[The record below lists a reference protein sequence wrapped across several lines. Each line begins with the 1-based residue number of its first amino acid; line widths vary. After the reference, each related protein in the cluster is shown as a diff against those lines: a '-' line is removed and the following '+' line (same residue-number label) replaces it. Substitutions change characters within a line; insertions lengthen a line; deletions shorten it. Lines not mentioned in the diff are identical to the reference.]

1 MCSILTPSYCSDQQT
16 WFQFSKRNNLELNY
30 VLGTFFLGPSSLCS
44 AYKVTVGCS
53 LFRTTTP
60 SINLT
65 LQQLYFPDWER
76 CKTWAT
82 ANWKTKKAFFF
93 FIFSFVAHGNFIMV
107 GGGGE
112 HLFFCPVLVTPMYSL
127 MHYIPFLA
135 TSVIF
140 SHALLSFTVSSPSSF
155 SFSLVFLM
163 STGYKDVNPFYP
175 LLFSLNDF
183 LQSSLTCEPRSCQS
197 ASPGNSPR
205 PQVPARL

>member
-65 LQQLYFPDWER
+65 LQQIYFPDWER

-93 FIFSFVAHGNFIMV
+93 FFFICSTWKLHY
-107 GGGGE
+107 GGRRRGAS
-112 HLFFCPVLVTPMYSL
+112 FFCPVLVTPMYSL

-183 LQSSLTCEPRSCQS
+183 LQSSLTCEQRSCQS

>member
-65 LQQLYFPDWER
+65 LQQIYFPDWER

-93 FIFSFVAHGNFIMV
+93 FFSFVAHGNFIMV
-107 GGGGE
+107 GGGAE
-112 HLFFCPVLVTPMYSL
+112 HLSSALFWLLLCIPLCITYPFWPLLSSSL
-127 MHYIPFLA
+127 MLCCLLLCLLLLP
-135 TSVIF
+135 SP
-140 SHALLSFTVSSPSSF
+140 SLLSSSC
-155 SFSLVFLM
+155 
-163 STGYKDVNPFYP
+163 
-175 LLFSLNDF
+175 
-183 LQSSLTCEPRSCQS
+183 LQAIRM
-197 ASPGNSPR
+197 
-205 PQVPARL
+205 